1 MDNLHQ
7 RAEYDLLT
15 NLLDKKTF
23 EEHVNRYLNSCGP
36 EMSCSY
42 LQIDLDNFK
51 HINDTCGHAV
61 GDEVLASVGALL
73 NSTFRKD
80 DIKGRIGGDE
90 FAVLLCA
97 EEKSPEKLREIT
109 RESCIRLFSSMK
121 YLSTTIAQKTG
132 TKDVTVSASV
142 GIAIFGCDGNTFQE
156 LYQCAD
162 KALYVS
168 KRSGKNRFTFYE
180 SV

>member
-1 MDNLHQ
+1 
-7 RAEYDLLT
+7 
-15 NLLDKKTF
+15 
-23 EEHVNRYLNSCGP
+23 
-36 EMSCSY
+36 
-42 LQIDLDNFK
+42 
-51 HINDTCGHAV
+51 
-61 GDEVLASVGALL
+61 
-73 NSTFRKD
+73 
-80 DIKGRIGGDE
+80 
-90 FAVLLCA
+90 
-97 EEKSPEKLREIT
+97 
-109 RESCIRLFSSMK
+109 MK

-142 GIAIFGCDGNTFQE
+142 GIAIFGCNGNTFQE